1 MDLRMEGFDATL
13 QHFRKA
19 GIVGDINDVNTSVS
33 EVLGCAAGG
42 EDLYAV
48 LCEDVGYI

>member
-1 MDLRMEGFDATL
+1 MNFRVEGFHSTV

-19 GIVGDINDVNTSVS
+19 GVVRDINDVNTSVS
-33 EVLGCAAGG
+33 EVPGCTAGG
-42 EDLYAV
+42 EDFYAA